1 MSLYDRSFVPR
12 ERATA
17 FPSCLAEQTHL
28 LGDSHHRLL
37 EAAQWGPD
45 IDLLTLMP
53 SIDRPDPGRGETK
66 AWLARI
72 LGI

>member
-17 FPSCLAEQTHL
+17 SPSTGAEHTDF
-28 LGDSHHRLL
+28 LGDSHQRLL
-37 EAAQWGPD
+37 EAAHWGPD
-45 IDLLTLMP
+45 IDLLSLMP
-53 SIDRPDPGRGETK
+53 SVDCPDPGRGETK